1 MTGVSWWKN
10 GRGECGQLGG
20 ACCNGRRD
28 MGGGVEGKHSPERGF
43 ELLFF
48 DIKGGKVDLLS

>member
-1 MTGVSWWKN
+1 MDSSVELAVME
-10 GRGECGQLGG
+10 GETW
-20 ACCNGRRD
+20 
-28 MGGGVEGKHSPERGF
+28 GGVEGKHSPERGF